1 MKKKLLSIFLIIICV
16 IALTGCSLD
25 DFSRTTVTTI
35 DANSAVDRKS
45 IADDIYNKVKDQV
58 EADLYAEIYAEL
70 LEEFGDTTITWET
83 LQREVYNVIEGAAKS
98 NVSVTNY
105 KTNLNGEFSASS
117 YGSGVIYERENLT
130 GEEYQYKYYVI
141 TNQHVVNGGAKF
153 GVGFDDG
160 TSIDAT
166 LIAADETTDIAV
178 LYFKTDREFTIAEL
192 GSSDDLKTGT
202 FVLAIGNPKGET
214 LFGSATFGIISGNNR
229 NLLDGDTVNTYL
241 FYIQHDA
248 AINSGNSGGGLFTL
262 DGKVVGINSVKYTSS
277 EIEGLNFSIPI
288 DLVKEVTAQLRETG
302 SYDGTVTFGIK
313 CTAVS
318 GLLSAG
324 REEYNVPDDVHEGI
338 LVIEVSEGSS
348 SDGVLEAN
356 DIIIKVNGADVKDT
370 SDLAPVL
377 RSSRIG
383 DSVELTIVRA
393 GETQTVTITFK
404 RNQKTQ

>member
-1 MKKKLLSIFLIIICV
+1 MKKKFLSIILILIFTV
-16 IALTGCSLD
+16 ALTGCSFGD
-25 DFSRTTVTTI
+25 YSRTTFTTI
-35 DANSAVDRKS
+35 DGNSAVDRKS
-45 IADDIYNKVKDQV
+45 IADDIYNRVKDQV

-70 LEEFGDTTITWET
+70 LEEFGDATITWET
-83 LQREVYNVIEGAAKS
+83 LQREVYNVVEGAAKS

-105 KTNLNGEFSASS
+105 KTNTNGEISASS

-130 GEEYQYKYYVI
+130 DEEYQYKYYVI
-141 TNQHVVNGGAKF
+141 TNQHVVKGGEKF
-153 GVGFDDG
+153 GIGFEDE

-178 LYFKTDREFTIAEL
+178 LYFKTDREFTVAEL
-192 GSSDDLKTGT
+192 GSSKDLKTGT
-202 FVLAIGNPKGET
+202 FVLAIGNPKGST
-214 LFGSATFGIISGNNR
+214 LFGSVTFGIISGNDR
-229 NLLDGDTVNTYL
+229 NLLDGDTVNTFL

-302 SYDGTVTFGIK
+302 SYDGTVSFGIT

-318 GLLSAG
+318 GLLNAG
-324 REEYNVPDDVHEGI
+324 REEYNVPDDITEGI
-338 LVIEVSEGSS
+338 LVISVAEGSS

-356 DIIIKVNGADVKDT
+356 DIIVKANGIDVKDT
-370 SDLAPVL
+370 SDLAPIL
-377 RSSRIG
+377 RASRIG

-404 RNQKTQ
+404 RKTQ